1 MITIPVPLGPR
12 AYDVRIGSI
21 GPEEAVSLLAAAVR
35 PPTGVA
41 VIIDSRISRISP
53 RVAPLLAALTARFP
67 NVRPYALPA
76 GEACKNLS
84 EIQQTTEWLAASG
97 FDRGALVVAVG
108 GGATSDHA
116 GFAASIY
123 LRGVPFAIFPTTLL
137 AMVDAS
143 VGGKTGVDLDAGKNL
158 VGSFH
163 QPRAVIADLG
173 FLATLPARERVAGLA
188 EVVKS
193 GLIADAPLVDR
204 LEAEAA
210 ALATSSDAPA
220 LAAII
225 AAAVKVKADVV
236 TEDEHESGRR
246 AILNFG
252 HTVGHA
258 LESESG
264 YELLHGEAVSL
275 GMMAALSLG
284 VTQGVTPPAL
294 AERTRR
300 LLALLGLPVDVD
312 SRLSREV
319 LGRIDVDK
327 KRRGESVRFIFVSAP
342 GTAVM
347 RDLPLTEVRRLLV
360 PPAAV
365 APA

>member
-1 MITIPVPLGPR
+1 
-12 AYDVRIGSI
+12 
-21 GPEEAVSLLAAAVR
+21 
-35 PPTGVA
+35 
-41 VIIDSRISRISP
+41 
-53 RVAPLLAALTARFP
+53 
-67 NVRPYALPA
+67 
-76 GEACKNLS
+76 
-84 EIQQTTEWLAASG
+84 
-97 FDRGALVVAVG
+97 
-108 GGATSDHA
+108 
-116 GFAASIY
+116 
-123 LRGVPFAIFPTTLL
+123 
-137 AMVDAS
+137 
-143 VGGKTGVDLDAGKNL
+143 
-158 VGSFH
+158 
-163 QPRAVIADLG
+163 
-173 FLATLPARERVAGLA
+173 VAGLA

-193 GLIADAPLVDR
+193 GLIADASLLER

-210 ALATSSDAPA
+210 GLGASSDSPT

-225 AAAVKVKADVV
+225 GAAVKVKADVV

-252 HTVGHA
+252 HTIGHA

-275 GMMAALSLG
+275 GMVAALALG

-294 AERTRR
+294 AERVRR
-300 LLALLGLPVDVD
+300 LLALLGLPVDVEN
-312 SRLSREV
+312 RLTPEV

-347 RDLPLTEVRRLLV
+347 RDLPLGDVRRLLV
-360 PPAAV
+360 APPVV